1 MTGSDPEPDR
11 GDTATQPQKFRWWAL
26 LLGAAIAGLGV
37 SGLLDDS
44 GLIEHPWW
52 VVIATALVAAA
63 LMVVIRT
70 ARAFWRPSTALR

>member
-1 MTGSDPEPDR
+1 MTASDPELDT
-11 GDTATQPQKFRWWAL
+11 GDTATEPQKFRWWAL

-52 VVIATALVAAA
+52 VVATSALVAAA
-63 LMVVIRT
+63 LMLVIRT
-70 ARAFWRPSTALR
+70 ARAFLR